1 VQMRRLILFM
11 DLKNRFGTVFILI
24 GGVLLFLFV
33 AADFV
38 EVENLNAWYLV
49 FGVIFTAFGIF
60 LKASDRKP
68 PEESARFRTL
78 RRLSRRGKQRDEHPP
93 EADEGE

>member
-1 VQMRRLILFM
+1 VQLRRLISFM

-24 GGVLLFLFV
+24 GVVLLFLFV
-33 AADFV
+33 AADIV

-60 LKASDRKP
+60 LKVSDRKP

-78 RRLSRRGKQRDEHPP
+78 RRLAGRGKQGDKDAP
-93 EADEGE
+93 EEESGE